1 MAKKKVARKKK
12 KSTSKNGKA
21 TLTTKDKRTITQL
34 RRLADGVVS
43 SAKRSRDPFIDV
55 PMRTLSNVRYSPR
68 KRIIEMGGNTNR
80 RQLFNLSQAKSYMQT
95 MLVASGCKQ
104 LIEEGKSTSI
114 RGLYYLLKQ

>member
-1 MAKKKVARKKK
+1 MRSYAGHGNVTILAVSISNSKSIMAKKKVARKKK

-21 TLTTKDKRTITQL
+21 ILTTKDKRTITQL

-80 RQLFNLSQAKSYMQT
+80 RQLFNL
-95 MLVASGCKQ
+95 
-104 LIEEGKSTSI
+104 
-114 RGLYYLLKQ
+114 